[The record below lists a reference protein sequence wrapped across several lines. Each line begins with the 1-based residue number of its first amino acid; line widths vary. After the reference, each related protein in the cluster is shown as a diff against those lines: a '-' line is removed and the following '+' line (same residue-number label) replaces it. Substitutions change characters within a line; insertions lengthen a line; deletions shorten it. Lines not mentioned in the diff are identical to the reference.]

1 MMRRSEIRL
10 LRYLRPHWRGGAGVL
25 ATILVMSAVEVARP
39 WPLKVVVDNVLSGK
53 PLPGFLRPVVDP
65 LPGPLAADTLL
76 LWAGVATV
84 LIFLA
89 GTVVSMFNTVLA
101 TRLGQRTT
109 FDVGA
114 DLFAHIQRLSL
125 VFHNQRPVGDTIARV
140 TGDSYCVSTLVTG
153 AIVPLVQSFV
163 TLVAMFAVMLALEP
177 RLTLLA
183 LAVVPLQVISIRV
196 FGQSMKARTRRRR
209 DLEGEMMTTVQQ
221 TLTAVPAVQA
231 YTREDHGDARY
242 RDYADKTVAAYVRAT
257 MAGNWFRLFAGLS
270 TAVGTAGILYLGGR
284 LAIDGDVSVGTI
296 LVFLAYLASL
306 YTPLNSI
313 AYTAEIWQTAA
324 AQADR
329 VMEILDSPAEVRDRP
344 GAYDLRIRCGRV
356 SFEDVVFGYEPNR
369 PVLSGVSLVAEPG
382 ETVAIV
388 GPTGAGK
395 TTLMNLLVRF
405 FDPWSG
411 GVTIDGH
418 DIAQVRL
425 RSLREQVALVL
436 QEAFIFPISIAE
448 NIAYGRPHATQ
459 EEIAAAAR
467 AANAE
472 QFIERLPAGY
482 DTVVGERG
490 ATLSA
495 GEKQRLSIARAF
507 LKDAPV
513 LILDEPTSAL
523 DARTESL
530 LLDALSR
537 LTEHRTTFV
546 VAHRLSTIR
555 DADRIVV
562 IDRGRV
568 IEEGVHSTL
577 LEQDG
582 VYAAL
587 YRTQMDLARHGEGE
601 PGPAPEPLVR
611 GGSS

>member
-1 MMRRSEIRL
+1 
-10 LRYLRPHWRGGAGVL
+10 
-25 ATILVMSAVEVARP
+25 
-39 WPLKVVVDNVLSGK
+39 
-53 PLPGFLRPVVDP
+53 
-65 LPGPLAADTLL
+65 
-76 LWAGVATV
+76 
-84 LIFLA
+84 
-89 GTVVSMFNTVLA
+89 
-101 TRLGQRTT
+101 
-109 FDVGA
+109 
-114 DLFAHIQRLSL
+114 
-125 VFHNQRPVGDTIARV
+125 
-140 TGDSYCVSTLVTG
+140 
-153 AIVPLVQSFV
+153 
-163 TLVAMFAVMLALEP
+163 MLALEP

-183 LAVVPLQVISIRV
+183 LAVVPLQILSIRV
-196 FGQSMKARTRRRR
+196 FGKSMKARTRRRR
-209 DLEGEMMTTVQQ
+209 DLEGELMTVVQQ

-231 YTREDHGDARY
+231 YTREDHGDTRY
-242 RDYADKTVAAYVRAT
+242 RDYADETVAAYVRAT

-270 TAVGTAGILYLGGR
+270 TAVGTAAILYLGGR
-284 LAIDGDVSVGTI
+284 LAISGDVSVGTI
-296 LVFLAYLASL
+296 LVFLAYLVSL

-313 AYTAEIWQTAA
+313 AYTAEVWQTAA

-329 VMEILDSPAEVRDRP
+329 VMEILDAPAEVRDRA
-344 GAYDLRIRCGRV
+344 GAYDLRIRRGHVR
-356 SFEDVVFGYEPNR
+356 FEDVVFGYERNR
-369 PVLSGVSLVAEPG
+369 PVLRGVAIEAHPG
-382 ETVAIV
+382 ETIAVV

-411 GVTIDGH
+411 WVTIDGH
-418 DIAQVRL
+418 DIARVRL

-436 QEAFIFPISIAE
+436 QEPFIFPISAAE
-448 NIAYGRPHATQ
+448 NIAYGRPHATAR
-459 EEIAAAAR
+459 EIAAAAR

-472 QFIERLPAGY
+472 QFIERLPSGY

-507 LKDAPV
+507 LKDAPI

-530 LLDALSR
+530 LLDALAR
-537 LTEHRTTFV
+537 LTEQRTTFV

-555 DADRIVV
+555 DADRIMV

-568 IEEGVHSTL
+568 IEQGAHSEL
-577 LEQDG
+577 LNEDG

-587 YRTQMDLARHGEGE
+587 YRTQMDLA
-601 PGPAPEPLVR
+601 LVP